1 MKKEAVAFLGGI
13 YPDDLEACQ
22 SFAKAPLDY
31 AADAYQKKYI
41 SALSEYDIKDF
52 KIFSVPFYG
61 SWPKNSKLIYVS
73 KKGDSQYKNVE
84 YVNYFNLVGAREFSK
99 NKNTVKAIKK
109 WYQSVVEMQPTLF
122 VYASVFSKTIM
133 KLKKQCRELKIVLIV
148 PDLPQF
154 TYLSENSFL
163 RRCIKKKRTT
173 VFEKACGQVDLCIC
187 ITEYMKQYLEKKT
200 GAKCVVIEG
209 IADGSRCQKNLF
221 RLQKADA
228 VEIPKIAYTGTLSKK
243 YGILDLVKGFSMMKE
258 MECRLVICGGG
269 DAAPEIAEI
278 AKSDSRICFLGIVS
292 NDTAKEIQES
302 ATVLINPRKSTDE
315 YTAYSFPSKTMEY
328 LETGNVVI
336 CYKLAGIP
344 DEYDD
349 KIIYIKDSNDC
360 DCLGVALKKAL
371 ALSEEERRNIGVANL
386 QFLLEKKCGS
396 EIFGILSEMC

>member
-13 YPDDLEACQ
+13 YPDDLEVCQ

-41 SALSEYDIKDF
+41 SALSEYDIRDF

-73 KKGDSQYKNVE
+73 EKGDSQYENVE
-84 YVNYFNLVGAREFSK
+84 YVNYFNLLGVREFSK

-109 WYQSVVEMQPTLF
+109 WYQSVVKMQPTLF

-187 ITEYMKQYLEKKT
+187 ITEYMKQYLKKKT

-209 IADGSRCQKNLF
+209 IADGPRCQKNLL

-228 VEIPKIAYTGTLSKK
+228 VEKPKIVYTGTLSKK

-258 MECRLVICGGG
+258 IDCPLVICGGG
-269 DAAPEIAEI
+269 DAESEITEIARTD
-278 AKSDSRICFLGIVS
+278 ARICFLGIVS
-292 NDTAKEIQES
+292 NHTAKEIQES
-302 ATVLINPRKSTDE
+302 ATILINPRKSKDE

-328 LETGNVVI
+328 LETGNMVI
-336 CYKLAGIP
+336 CYKLVGIP

-349 KIIYIKDSNDC
+349 KLIYIEETEDISG
-360 DCLGVALKKAL
+360 LSAALKNTL
-371 ALSEEERRNIGVANL
+371 ELSAEDRKNKGIDNL
-386 QFLLEKKCGS
+386 KFLLKEKCGNA
-396 EIFGILSEMC
+396 IFRAIE